1 MRLLTKP
8 SQSRISEAKEASLA
22 AKLSVT
28 MLTLGLCF
36 SSLLVLSEPLK
47 IAQHAALKTALPIKV
62 DLSAN
67 PLQVERDWVLMTV
80 PDSVWQVRLKEE
92 EPVVKKEM
100 KPPVEKPVVKKVKPA
115 KTSELKPKAV
125 QKSVGSALGAMS
137 AQGSSGSENPTA
149 VALNE
154 IVDVIERHKRY
165 PKRAR
170 DIGLE
175 GVTHLKVTVDGDGRV
190 VSFLLEEGGNALF
203 RRATMDAAHALKN
216 LQTSAKQAVALVI
229 PVRYEI
235 D

>member
-8 SQSRISEAKEASLA
+8 SQDRISEAKEASLA

-28 MLTLGLCF
+28 MLTIGFCF
-36 SSLLVLSEPLK
+36 LSFLALSEPLRMT
-47 IAQHAALKTALPIKV
+47 QQAALKTALPVKV
-62 DLSAN
+62 DLSVK
-67 PLQVERDWVLMTV
+67 PMQIERDWVLMTV
-80 PDSVWQVRLKEE
+80 PDSVWQVRLKED
-92 EPVVKKEM
+92 EPVIKNEKK
-100 KPPVEKPVVKKVKPA
+100 PLIEKPVGKKRKPA
-115 KTSELKPKAV
+115 KPTEVKPKVV
-125 QKSVGSALGAMS
+125 QKSVGSAQKAMPT
-137 AQGSSGSENPTA
+137 QGSSGSENPTA
-149 VALNE
+149 VALKE

-216 LQTSAKQAVALVI
+216 LQTSAKEAVALVI